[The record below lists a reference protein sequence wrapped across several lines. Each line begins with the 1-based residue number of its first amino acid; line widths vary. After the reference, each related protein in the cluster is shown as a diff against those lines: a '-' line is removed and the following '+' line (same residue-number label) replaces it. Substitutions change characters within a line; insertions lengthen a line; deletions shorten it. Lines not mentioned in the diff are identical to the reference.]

1 MYRSNWTTLIMPKE
15 VRVVDQNESG
25 TYGKFVCEP
34 LMKGYGMTLGNA
46 LRRIL
51 LSSIRGSAIVAVKIK
66 GVEHEFST
74 IPGIKEDVVNIF
86 LNLKQIRFLAHED
99 KMHHLVLRRKG
110 KGKVTAGDI
119 PETAALKILNK
130 DLYLFEMDSSAEIE
144 MELLVMS
151 GRGYVAS
158 EDHDPSLYS
167 EGFIP
172 LDAFFSPVT
181 RVNYTITGARVKN
194 SFNYDKL
201 TMEVET
207 DGAVTARDAI
217 AYAAMILRE
226 HTKFFINF
234 TIEEHDEMRGGE
246 GGEEVNWNLY
256 KTIDDLDLSVRAYNC
271 LKNAGIR
278 YVGDLVKKTEAEM
291 LKTKNFG
298 RKSLNEIKLILL
310 NMGLHFNMELPNFP
324 DQRIIEQLEKKREK
338 EGK

>member
-1 MYRSNWTTLIMPKE
+1 
-15 VRVVDQNESG
+15 
-25 TYGKFVCEP
+25 
-34 LMKGYGMTLGNA
+34 
-46 LRRIL
+46 
-51 LSSIRGSAIVAVKIK
+51 
-66 GVEHEFST
+66 
-74 IPGIKEDVVNIF
+74 VVNIF

-130 DLYLFEMDSSAEIE
+130 DLYLFEMDSGSEVE

-158 EDHDPSLYS
+158 EEHDPSLYS
-167 EGFIP
+167 EGFIA
-172 LDAFFSPVT
+172 LDSFFSPVT

-201 TMEVET
+201 TMELET
-207 DGAVTARDAI
+207 DGSLTSRDAL
-217 AYAAMILRE
+217 AYASMILRE
-226 HTKFFINF
+226 HTRFLIHFAVED
-234 TIEEHDEMRGGE
+234 EEDDRAGDS
-246 GGEEVNWNLY
+246 GEEVNWNFY

-271 LKNAGIR
+271 LKSANIR
-278 YVGDLVKKTEAEM
+278 YVGDLVKKSEAEM

-310 NMGLHFNMELPNFP
+310 NMGLYFGMELPNFP
-324 DQRIIEQLEKKREK
+324 DQKIIDQLEKKKEK